1 MSTSTHPVA
10 VFKEGFALVEVDP
23 EDVELFGEAELWE
36 MFQNSEW
43 FETNDLDAV
52 IIYWVDEDNAQ
63 LYGEEELVREIE
75 QMDFDQVTWDHE
87 ITMEWDDEDDTA
99 A

>member
-1 MSTSTHPVA
+1 MSTSIHPVA

-52 IIYWVDEDNAQ
+52 IIYWVDDETAQ

-75 QMDFDQVTWDHE
+75 QMDFDQVAWDNE